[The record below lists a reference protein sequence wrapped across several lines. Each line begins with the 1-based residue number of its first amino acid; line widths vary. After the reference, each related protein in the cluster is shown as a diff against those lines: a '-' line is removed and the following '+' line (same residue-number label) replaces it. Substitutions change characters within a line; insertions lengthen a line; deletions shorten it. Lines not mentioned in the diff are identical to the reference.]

1 MKNNKT
7 TVGLL
12 IFIILAIL
20 SRSYFDYKVS
30 VEENQRI
37 IELQEDIQSLAYESE
52 LQRYCD
58 SMEYITDHMPDHIYE
73 SVIMTI
79 GENSSSVQIAEEY
92 IQNKQ
97 FYDKLTIETI
107 QPRE

>member
-20 SRSYFDYKVS
+20 SGSYFDYKVS

-37 IELQEDIQSLAYESE
+37 IELQEDIQS
-52 LQRYCD
+52 
-58 SMEYITDHMPDHIYE
+58 
-73 SVIMTI
+73 
-79 GENSSSVQIAEEY
+79 
-92 IQNKQ
+92 
-97 FYDKLTIETI
+97 
-107 QPRE
+107 